1 MKNKTFKLTVLA
13 SGRGSN
19 LQSIIDK
26 LHLSKK
32 NIKISCVIC
41 NNKEA
46 KALKIA
52 EKYSIPFYLIDENR
66 YNKKEYEEILIK
78 KVNSHDIDLIVLAGY
93 MKILSAKFVNNFK
106 DSIINIHPSLLPAF
120 PGLNAQKQAIDYGV
134 KISGCT
140 VHFVNAR
147 VDAGPIIKQKAVK
160 VEEKEDEES
169 LSKKILK
176 DEHKLLPEVIELIA
190 QDKIQINKDRTVT
203 IKE

>member
-1 MKNKTFKLTVLA
+1 MKNKTFKLAVLV

-26 LHLSKK
+26 LHLSEK

-93 MKILSAKFVNNFK
+93 MKILSAKFVNTFK

-147 VDAGPIIKQKAVK
+147 IDAGPIIKQKAVK
-160 VEEKEDEES
+160 VEEKEDEAS

-176 DEHKLLPEVIELIA
+176 VEHKLLPEVIELIA